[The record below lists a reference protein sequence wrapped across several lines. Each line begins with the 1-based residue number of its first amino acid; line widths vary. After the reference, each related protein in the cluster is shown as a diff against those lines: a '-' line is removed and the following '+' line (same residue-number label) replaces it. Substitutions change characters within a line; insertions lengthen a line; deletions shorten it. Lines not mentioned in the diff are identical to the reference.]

1 MNTIPTS
8 FSPTDDIS
16 TVLTELTTQASAVL
30 ASIPVVQ
37 KAHAAYRSIS
47 DPEVKGQLAIMLRKH
62 GVVMETVL
70 ETIKLNANLINEE
83 RLEAWADSAESA
95 AEMQSRRKRLQTL
108 CEEME
113 KLGKAMV
120 ELRNELDRC
129 ELDKGD
135 ETDQYSQSESSYRP

>member
-16 TVLTELTTQASAVL
+16 TVLTELT
-30 ASIPVVQ
+30 P
-37 KAHAAYRSIS
+37 KHPPSIS

-70 ETIKLNANLINEE
+70 GTIKLNANLINEE

-113 KLGKAMV
+113 KLGKAMA
-120 ELRNELDRC
+120 ELRD
-129 ELDKGD
+129 ELDKDD
-135 ETDQYSQSESSYRP
+135 ETG